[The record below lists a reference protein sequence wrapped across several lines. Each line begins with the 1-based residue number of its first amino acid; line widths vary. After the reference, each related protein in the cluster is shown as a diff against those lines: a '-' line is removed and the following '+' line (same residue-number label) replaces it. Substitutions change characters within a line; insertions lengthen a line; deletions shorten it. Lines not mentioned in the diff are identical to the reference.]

1 MKSIYSPESELFGK
15 WLRQQRKAAGLTLRE
30 AGDLVDKPHSFIA
43 KIETGQRRL
52 DVIEYVWYCQR
63 LGFDP
68 TAGLKRIL
76 NPTDG

>member
-1 MKSIYSPESELFGK
+1 
-15 WLRQQRKAAGLTLRE
+15 
-30 AGDLVDKPHSFIA
+30 VDKPHSFIA

-68 TAGLKRIL
+68 IAGLERLL